1 MMNVSRVVM
10 VAVKWTTVVTVA
22 CAAFVWL
29 LPDLTAQLTPIL
41 FHAMAATAEVPTL
54 TLGSVLFYI
63 VIWDVLAALGA
74 WLFATLWNQA
84 TDK

>member
-29 LPDLTAQLTPIL
+29 LPDLTGQLTPIL
-41 FHAMAATAEVPTL
+41 FHAMAATAEVRTL